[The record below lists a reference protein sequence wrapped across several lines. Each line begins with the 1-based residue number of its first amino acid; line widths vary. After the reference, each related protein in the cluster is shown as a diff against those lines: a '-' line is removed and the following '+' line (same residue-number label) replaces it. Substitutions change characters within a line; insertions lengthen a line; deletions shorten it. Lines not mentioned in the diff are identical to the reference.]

1 MSRRRSTAR
10 SGCRPAGRPSQELR
24 DRGLSPVVGKTLELG
39 IGVLFV
45 ALLTAMF
52 FGSVAPD
59 YRAAVGAELGDRTV
73 AAAADRVETAVPDT
87 EYRRVDRHVTVRL
100 PETIRGDPYRIV
112 AADDPPSVRLA
123 HPDRAV
129 GSRLRLDVPGSLTI
143 RGSWRS
149 TSPSQV
155 VVASTGDN
163 VSVRLTDATSEGDAD
178 GSAAIGWEAPP

>member
-1 MSRRRSTAR
+1 MSRRRP
-10 SGCRPAGRPSQELR
+10 GCRPAGRSSR
-24 DRGLSPVVGKTLELG
+24 STTDRGLSPVVGKTLELG

-52 FGSVAPD
+52 FGGVAPD

-73 AAAADRVETAVPDT
+73 AAAADRVETAVLDT
-87 EYRRVDRHVTVRL
+87 EYRRVNRRVTVRL

-112 AADDPPSVRLA
+112 ADDDPPSVRLV
-123 HPDRAV
+123 HPDRTV
-129 GSRLRLDVPGSLTI
+129 GARLRLALPDPITV

-149 TSPSQV
+149 TSPSQA
-155 VVASTGDN
+155 VVAGTGGN

-178 GSAAIGWEAPP
+178 GSDPAAVGWEGPP